1 MHRRLLYILALTL
14 WGCGGENQTEWHA
27 REYLGT
33 VCESCPSV
41 RVAIPEAGDSTP
53 LGRGVNQALREEVID
68 ILDYDETRD
77 ATGIPEAI
85 GAFSTAYQD
94 MRRQFPDETIGW
106 EAELEGQITYEDDRL
121 LSLKLEAYIF
131 TGGAHGLS
139 TTRYLNFDK
148 KTGEELDHKALFAD
162 VTALENLAEKAF
174 REAKG
179 IPPGAGINDTG
190 FMFEEDR
197 FALPENLGFT
207 PQGLELL
214 YNPYEVASY
223 ADGRISLVLPMEQI
237 TPLLSPR
244 LQPRQGS

>member
-1 MHRRLLYILALTL
+1 MYRKLLLVLALAF
-14 WGCGGENQTEWHA
+14 WACQGENRTEWHP
-27 REYLGT
+27 REYLGP
-33 VCESCPSV
+33 VCEACPSV
-41 RVAIPEAGDSTP
+41 RVAIPEADETTA
-53 LGRGVNQALREEVID
+53 LGRGVNRALREEVIEL
-68 ILDYDETRD
+68 LDYDETRS
-77 ATGIPEAI
+77 AAGIAEAI
-85 GAFSTAYQD
+85 AAFGSGYEEL
-94 MRRQFPDETIGW
+94 RRQFPDEAIGW
-106 EAELEGQITYEDDRL
+106 EADIEGQITFEDDRL
-121 LSLKLEAYIF
+121 LTLKLETYIF

-139 TTRYLNFDK
+139 TLRYLNFDK
-148 KTGEELDHKALFAD
+148 KTGEELGNEQLFTD
-162 VTALENLAEKAF
+162 VKALENLAEKAF

-179 IPPGAGINDTG
+179 IPAGAGINDTG

-197 FALPENLGFT
+197 FTLPENMGFT